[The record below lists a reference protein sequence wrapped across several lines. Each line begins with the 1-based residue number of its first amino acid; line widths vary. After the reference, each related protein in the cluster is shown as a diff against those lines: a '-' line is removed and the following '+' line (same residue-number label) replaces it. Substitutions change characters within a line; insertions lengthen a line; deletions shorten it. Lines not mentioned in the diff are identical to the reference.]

1 MYFCLQKKIRQVICQ
16 LSPLNPMSL
25 LPQRPWRCA
34 KDSTRGGQGHEAP
47 VPAALCRRWLPGR
60 DPGPGPDGGL
70 RYQKGLDVAA
80 SLAEDR
86 SAAASALLLNS
97 SHPPVDHRSCLLG
110 TSAQVAGPHCPG
122 RTGV

>member
-1 MYFCLQKKIRQVICQ
+1 M
-16 LSPLNPMSL
+16 
-25 LPQRPWRCA
+25 
-34 KDSTRGGQGHEAP
+34 
-47 VPAALCRRWLPGR
+47 PAALCRRWLPGR
-60 DPGPGPDGGL
+60 NPGPGPDGGL

-97 SHPPVDHRSCLLG
+97 SHPPVDHQSRLLG
-110 TSAQVAGPHCPG
+110 TSAQVAGLHCTG